1 MAMRAQRQDAVDAI
15 VAQWHVVRPELD
27 TVPMGVLGR
36 IFRIADVV
44 GSRMERTYSAFG
56 ISRGEFDVLATLRR
70 SGDPYVLSP
79 RELSSTLMI
88 TTGGITGRLDRL
100 EAAGLLAR
108 SPDPSDRRGVRVA
121 LTDDGRNIV
130 DEAVVSGLEVQREVL
145 EASLSPAQVARLDEL
160 LRMLLLA
167 TART

>member
-1 MAMRAQRQDAVDAI
+1 MRAQRQDAVDAI

-160 LRMLLLA
+160 LRVLLLA